1 MKGRGVGIS
10 RGSAEYALKVE
21 WVKRIT
27 GLTAALFC
35 VLLFSAFAQFIL
47 EIDVKWYNS
56 LIKPSFML
64 SPFGF
69 RVTVCL
75 VYACLAAVTTRLV
88 VGKRF
93 FPSTVILAAT
103 AAFALACLACV
114 FRARSLVGGAF
125 SACLLTAAS
134 FLLGVRFAV
143 EDGALVLVYAPV
155 FAFNVYALT
164 VLCFL
169 AVNN

>member
-1 MKGRGVGIS
+1 
-10 RGSAEYALKVE
+10 
-21 WVKRIT
+21 
-27 GLTAALFC
+27 
-35 VLLFSAFAQFIL
+35 
-47 EIDVKWYNS
+47 
-56 LIKPSFML
+56 ML

-75 VYACLAAVTTRLV
+75 AYACLAGVITRLV

-93 FPSTVILAAT
+93 FPSTVILAVT
-103 AAFALACLACV
+103 AAAALVCLALV

-125 SACLLTAAS
+125 AACVLTAAS
-134 FLLGVRFAV
+134 FLLGVRFAT
-143 EDGALVLVYAPV
+143 EDGALAVAYVPV
-155 FAFNVYALT
+155 FAFNVYALV